1 MVPKKWLRAGLP
13 GASGA
18 TILAAGALGGSECS
32 RLASPARGR
41 ERANILSCAP
51 CAKARGNER
60 RENVPKET
68 GSRFPDEVGLTFCM
82 VNPNLGIVRTV
93 HVFFVFLVVLVSSN
107 GDPSSYLRVSGETD
121 GSRRLELASRTL
133 ASPEHKKVS
142 VTLLG
147 VSHVGDLSFYK
158 SVQERLD
165 AADLVL
171 FEGVGWGDGPPKA
184 GSKKTSGVGEL
195 QDSLAGSMGLVFQLK
210 AIRYD
215 RPHFRN
221 SDMSL
226 RAFTDSMSGKK
237 SKPDKKKVGENGAG
251 KPGKAPPKDK
261 EDFTAQEVMR
271 ALSGDSIA
279 FSFVSGALKVFGK
292 SPKFRGL
299 MKLAMVETLG
309 ALGGDVSSLAKA
321 AGPGM
326 EEFMRIVLEKRN
338 AIVIKD
344 LKKILK
350 DKEGHGDV
358 VVFYGAAHMPDIER
372 QLSEEF
378 GFAPAAEKWLPAF
391 GVNPKEAGLSALEVN
406 LVRNM
411 IRTQIGRL
419 KKRVAD

>member
-1 MVPKKWLRAGLP
+1 
-13 GASGA
+13 
-18 TILAAGALGGSECS
+18 
-32 RLASPARGR
+32 
-41 ERANILSCAP
+41 
-51 CAKARGNER
+51 
-60 RENVPKET
+60 
-68 GSRFPDEVGLTFCM
+68 M

-93 HVFFVFLVVLVSSN
+93 LAFFVFLVVLVSSN
-107 GDPSSYLRVSGETD
+107 GEPASYLRVSGEAD

-133 ASPEHKKVS
+133 ASPEHKNVK

-171 FEGVGWGDGPPKA
+171 FEGVGWGDGPSKA

-226 RAFTDSMSGKK
+226 RAFTESLSGKM
-237 SKPDKKKVGENGAG
+237 SKPEKKAEGEGGSG
-251 KPGKAPPKDK
+251 KSGKTQPKEKSDLA
-261 EDFTAQEVMR
+261 AQEVMR
-271 ALSGDSIA
+271 ALSGDSMV
-279 FSFVSGALKVFGK
+279 FSFVSGALKIFGK

-309 ALGGDVSSLAKA
+309 AVGGDVSSLAKN

-326 EEFMRIVLEKRN
+326 EKFMRIALEKRN

-344 LKKILK
+344 LKKMLK
-350 DKEGHGDV
+350 SKDEHRDV
-358 VVFYGAAHMPDIER
+358 VVFYGAAHMPDLER
-372 QLSEEF
+372 QLAEKF
-378 GFAPAAEKWLPAF
+378 GFAPDGEKWLPAF
-391 GVNPKEAGLSALEVN
+391 GVNPKEAGLSTLEVN

-411 IRTQIGRL
+411 IKMQIRKL
-419 KKRVAD
+419 IDRKK

>member
-1 MVPKKWLRAGLP
+1 MGWEWVN
-13 GASGA
+13 
-18 TILAAGALGGSECS
+18 T
-32 RLASPARGR
+32 
-41 ERANILSCAP
+41 LSFVP
-51 CAKARGNER
+51 CAKARENER
-60 RENVPKET
+60 REDVPKET
-68 GSRFPDEVGLTFCM
+68 GLKLPDEVGLTFCM

-93 HVFFVFLVVLVSSN
+93 LAFFVFLAVLVSSN
-107 GDPSSYLRVSGETD
+107 GEPAPYLRVSGESD

-133 ASPEHKKVS
+133 VSPEHKKLK

-171 FEGVGWGDGPPKA
+171 FEGVGWGDGPSKA
-184 GSKKTSGVGEL
+184 KPGKTSGVGEL
-195 QDSLAGSMGLVFQLK
+195 QDSLADSMGLVFQLR

-237 SKPDKKKVGENGAG
+237 SKPGNKKVDDKGAG
-251 KPGKAPPKDK
+251 KPGKAPPKEK
-261 EDFTAQEVMR
+261 EDLAAQEVMR
-271 ALSGDSIA
+271 ALSGDSVV
-279 FSFVSGALKVFGK
+279 FSFVSGALKIFGK

-309 ALGGDVSSLAKA
+309 SIGGDVSSLAKA

-326 EEFMRIVLEKRN
+326 EQFMRIALEKRN

-372 QLSEEF
+372 QLSEKF
-378 GFAPAAEKWLPAF
+378 GFAPAGEKWLPAF

>member
-1 MVPKKWLRAGLP
+1 
-13 GASGA
+13 
-18 TILAAGALGGSECS
+18 
-32 RLASPARGR
+32 
-41 ERANILSCAP
+41 
-51 CAKARGNER
+51 
-60 RENVPKET
+60 
-68 GSRFPDEVGLTFCM
+68 LTFQY
-82 VNPNLGIVRTV
+82 VRPNLCLVRTL
-93 HVFFVFLVVLVSSN
+93 HTFFCFFGVLVSSN
-107 GDPSSYLRVSGETD
+107 GEPAPYLRVSGEAD

-133 ASPEHKKVS
+133 ASPEHKNVK

-237 SKPDKKKVGENGAG
+237 SKPGNKAVGEKGSG
-251 KPGKAPPKDK
+251 KPGEVAPKGKD
-261 EDFTAQEVMR
+261 DLAAQEVMR

-279 FSFVSGALKVFGK
+279 FSFVSGALKIFGK

-326 EEFMRIVLEKRN
+326 EKFMRIALEKRN

-350 DKEGHGDV
+350 DKQGHGDV

-372 QLSEEF
+372 QLSEKF
-378 GFAPAAEKWLPAF
+378 GFAPAGEKWLPAF
-391 GVNPKEAGLSALEVN
+391 GVNPKEAGLSTLEVN